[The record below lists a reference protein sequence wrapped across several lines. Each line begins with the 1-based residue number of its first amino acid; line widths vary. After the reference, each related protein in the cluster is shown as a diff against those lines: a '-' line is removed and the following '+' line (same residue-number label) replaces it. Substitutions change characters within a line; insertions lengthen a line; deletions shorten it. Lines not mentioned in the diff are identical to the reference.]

1 VAISKWVGATLVAEI
16 ASFTLLLAMKPQGE
30 DMKLMKLFVMFAAVL
45 ALLAVTKS
53 SYAGWK
59 GNWYLRGS
67 TECKEINLD
76 RKGRSTIGVY
86 PKSIVEKQD
95 DGLYLTVE
103 SMGKK
108 YSYKMIDMGNSNF
121 DLDLISVG
129 PNIPLP
135 EAKSAEGAYSGM
147 FRLMV
152 DCQAPSL
159 VNVEEKPVK

>member
-1 VAISKWVGATLVAEI
+1 
-16 ASFTLLLAMKPQGE
+16 
-30 DMKLMKLFVMFAAVL
+30 MKLAKIFILLTVVFCF
-45 ALLAVTKS
+45 LAVS
-53 SYAGWK
+53 RPLHAGWK

-76 RKGRSTIGVY
+76 RKGRSTIGAY

-103 SMGKK
+103 GMGKK

-121 DLDLISVG
+121 DLDLISIG
-129 PNIPLP
+129 PNIPMP
-135 EAKSAEGAYSGM
+135 ESKSAEGAYSGM

-152 DCQAPSL
+152 DCQTPWLAT
-159 VNVEEKPVK
+159 VEEEPAK